1 MNGGVPLSR
10 PHFLHRVHEQWRF
23 IKLDRHR
30 SQSLA
35 DPINMTTP
43 EEHRQVWLTKESTQL
58 IMGQPGWQLTL
69 LPAKIDEDARPRP
82 LRHLYRLQDFRK
94 PAMDID
100 EQATDYDSQC
110 GVRVYWGG
118 ELVDEVR
125 YVPVKKSKDDKL
137 CATCVVPGADG
148 NGNVGICGKQNT
160 YRNVVN
166 THLRK
171 THKLTNEDAQL
182 LLVGPQSLAPSTAAT
197 HTPVTPFVFAGSV
210 IHPSGSGADTPSL
223 GVLPFD
229 AILTDLQA
237 PMAAAA
243 EDSSVTREIGQ
254 TDTLTR
260 EETDPWADGWVNSV
274 IGAHM
279 GH

>member
-10 PHFLHRVHEQWRF
+10 AHLLHRVHEQWPS

-35 DPINMTTP
+35 DPINMTAP
-43 EEHRQVWLTKESTQL
+43 EEHRQVWLTKESTEL
-58 IMGQPGWQLTL
+58 IMGQPGWQLAL

-82 LRHLYRLQDFRK
+82 VRHLYRLQDFRK

-100 EQATDYDSQC
+100 EQATDFDSQC

-118 ELVDEVR
+118 ELVNEVR
-125 YVPVKKSKDDKL
+125 YVPVKKSKDDRL
-137 CATCVVPGADG
+137 CATCVVPCADG
-148 NGNVGICGKQNT
+148 DGNVGICGKQNT

-166 THLRK
+166 SHLRK

-182 LLVGPQSLAPSTAAT
+182 LLVGPQSLAPTTPAT
-197 HTPVTPFVFAGSV
+197 HTLATTFVFAGSV
-210 IHPSGSGADTPSL
+210 IHPKGSGADTPSL
-223 GVLPFD
+223 GVLPLD
-229 AILTDLQA
+229 AM
-237 PMAAAA
+237 PAAADADADGA

-254 TDTLTR
+254 RGASTR
-260 EETDPWADGWVNSV
+260 EETDPWADGWVDSV